1 MNFDFITGA
10 SVWELEQFKAI
21 TTNYSAVP
29 ILYAPSFSQVKDE
42 WIIRIIYFSPDI
54 LRRYRTI

>member
-10 SVWELEQFKAI
+10 SVRELEQFKAI
-21 TTNYSAVP
+21 CNQLLSRTY
-29 ILYAPSFSQVKDE
+29 LYAPSFSQVKDE